1 MQCYLCQS
9 ACFSTRKG
17 VVRDAPDMKILE
29 CENCGLVMLNDQA
42 HIYDQ
47 FYENSRMHGT
57 DPKPMEVWLAESE
70 WDDERRFELV
80 KAMLPNKRLLYFGCG
95 AGGFLRKTQGLAME
109 VVGVELEA
117 RVQKYWAGQL
127 KITPSLDAVGGVRFD
142 YGFPCG

>member
-1 MQCYLCQS
+1 
-9 ACFSTRKG
+9 
-17 VVRDAPDMKILE
+17 
-29 CENCGLVMLNDQA
+29 
-42 HIYDQ
+42 
-47 FYENSRMHGT
+47 MHGT
-57 DPKPMEVWLAESE
+57 DPKLMEVWLAESE